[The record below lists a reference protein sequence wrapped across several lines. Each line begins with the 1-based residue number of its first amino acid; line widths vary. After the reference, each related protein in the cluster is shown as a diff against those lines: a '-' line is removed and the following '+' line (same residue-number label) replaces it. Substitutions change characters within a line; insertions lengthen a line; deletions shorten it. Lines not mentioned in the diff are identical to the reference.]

1 MVQKFKEHVAAAMP
15 FLNGKKLLLACSG
28 GLDSVV
34 LAHLCKALK
43 FDFALAHCNFSLR
56 GTESDGDEDFVRE
69 LASTFEIDVYVKQ
82 FDTEQYAEEQRL
94 SVQMAARELRYK
106 WFDELLQSKRY
117 DYVLTAHHA
126 DDSLETFLINLSR
139 GTGIEGLSGIPQ
151 VNGNVVR
158 PLLPFS
164 RNEIIE
170 YAKSES
176 IQWREDSSNTSVK
189 YLRNKI
195 RHEIVPGIK
204 ELNPTFL
211 QNFQHTQHHLRQ
223 INDLVNNHL
232 NELKS
237 KLFQQRKDKVQIK
250 IAELQKLQPL
260 DAYLYGLFNG
270 YGFSEW
276 SDVKDLLA
284 AESGKQVFSKTHR
297 LIKDRQSLILAKI
310 ERKESEAFEIHSD
323 KAIDELPIKISLED
337 VETFEKQGQN
347 VVFLDKEKLNFPLV
361 LRNWKKGDYF
371 YPFGMKGKKKLS
383 KFFKDEKMDL
393 ISKEKQWL
401 LCSGD
406 DIVWIVGR
414 RADERF
420 KVDGST
426 MKILKITQFP

>member
-1 MVQKFKEHVAAAMP
+1 M
-15 FLNGKKLLLACSG
+15 
-28 GLDSVV
+28 V

-176 IQWREDSSNTSVK
+176 IQWREDSSNASVK

>member
-176 IQWREDSSNTSVK
+176 IQWREDSSNASVK

-276 SDVKDLLA
+276 SDVKDLLT